1 MGAMAGGAARPQVG
15 GGKGQPQQPQ
25 MGGGKGQLP
34 RQQLPGG
41 KGQPQPPQMGGG
53 KGQLPPQ
60 DPRAYRHDLQNQYA
74 QLQDPTMTR
83 GQYVH
88 QGMDQ
93 YNNQPPQMGGGKGGQ
108 RGGMSDLQRSYQQQP
123 YQPTPD
129 VMQGGMN
136 NAYIRPDA
144 GIYNAA
150 GQEMPGSM
158 GGQPQLGGL
167 PQVKPQP
174 QQMPQQP
181 VAVQP
186 KPFMQQPVQQ
196 EHPRLAQQ
204 RQLQQMANDKR
215 FRALRG

>member
-158 GGQPQLGGL
+158 GGQPQMGGFRHRGWEGRHQGWQGQPQMGGL
-167 PQVKPQP
+167 ASL
-174 QQMPQQP
+174 QQP
-181 VAVQP
+181 TATTEALTPTPASDQP
-186 KPFMQQPVQQ
+186 YMGNY
-196 EHPRLAQQ
+196 
-204 RQLQQMANDKR
+204 LQ
-215 FRALRG
+215 